1 MISDGRVSPCCAQI
15 SYHHLPTMWASC
27 DPSIPPVIRTKNKAT
42 IASFLKQDTSRTVV
56 WPLCSEGTWTAGS
69 FQQPW
74 GNIRMN
80 MFKKVWLPS
89 RGFYLLFSP
98 RTYSASFITETK
110 VFFFFFGESILS
122 TMKIGGT
129 AKVFHELNFNLL
141 LFTLR
146 TRLVYVT
153 DFKWLFN
160 RL

>member
-1 MISDGRVSPCCAQI
+1 MGGSHPAVRRFPIVTCSLCGP
-15 SYHHLPTMWASC
+15 PC

-42 IASFLKQDTSRTVV
+42 IVSFLKQDTSRMVV
-56 WPLCSEGTWTAGS
+56 RPLCSEGTWTAGS

-80 MFKKVWLPS
+80 MFKVWLPS
-89 RGFYLLFSP
+89 RGFYLLFPP

-110 VFFFFFGESILS
+110 VFFFFFGESILR

-141 LFTLR
+141 LFTLSM
-146 TRLVYVT
+146 LLISSDFLT
-153 DFKWLFN
+153 DCRKKF
-160 RL
+160 